1 MPRGGEVGCCPC
13 IMSQDSSGGSVGWLI
28 GIAVLAAAIY
38 FWRISLALVGLA
50 VVVGLLVWLGY
61 RFLSKSGKAQ
71 TAMEGHDYAAALQL
85 LQDGGDADQLISAL
99 RFKVPFPG
107 ETIKARVLAA
117 VKELLALQDAATDPA
132 NPHLP
137 AELRD
142 EIGRRTRE
150 SLSSLWPLCQKLALV
165 TRAKVKPD
173 AVRERIEGVSQQLE
187 ELAANA
193 ETTRHQL
200 AHLTLGATPLE
211 IHEATE
217 QVGAMKW
224 QVGEMQR
231 LDAMLEG

>member
-1 MPRGGEVGCCPC
+1 
-13 IMSQDSSGGSVGWLI
+13 MSQDSSGSSVGWLI
-28 GIAVLAAAIY
+28 GLAVLAAAVY
-38 FWRISLALVGLA
+38 FWRISLTLAALATLVG
-50 VVVGLLVWLGY
+50 VLVWVGY
-61 RFLSKSGKAQ
+61 RFFSKSGQAQ
-71 TAMEGHDYAAALQL
+71 TALESHAYAAALQL

-117 VKELLALQDAATDPA
+117 VKELLALQEAAADPA

-137 AELRD
+137 AELRE
-142 EIGRRTRE
+142 EIARRTRE

-165 TRAKVKPD
+165 TRAKVKPEVLQD
-173 AVRERIEGVSQQLE
+173 RIDGVSQQLE

-200 AHLTLGATPLE
+200 AQLTLGATPLE

>member
-1 MPRGGEVGCCPC
+1 
-13 IMSQDSSGGSVGWLI
+13 MSQESSGSPVGWLI
-28 GIAVLAAAIY
+28 GLAVLAAAVY
-38 FWRISLALVGLA
+38 FWRISLALVA
-50 VVVGLLVWLGY
+50 VAVCLGLLAWAAH
-61 RFLSKSGKAQ
+61 RFLSKSGRAQ
-71 TAMEGHDYAAALQL
+71 TAMEDHDYAGALKL

-99 RFKVPFPG
+99 RFKVPFPS

-117 VKELLALQDAATDPA
+117 VRELLALQDAANDPA

-142 EIGRRTRE
+142 EIARRTNE
-150 SLSSLWPLCQKLALV
+150 SLTSLWPLCQKLALV
-165 TRAKVKPD
+165 SRAKVKPE
-173 AVRERIEGVSQQLE
+173 AVRERIDGVTQQLE

-200 AHLTLGATPLE
+200 AQLTLGATPLE
-211 IHEATE
+211 IHDATE

-224 QVGEMQR
+224 QVTEMQR

>member
-1 MPRGGEVGCCPC
+1 
-13 IMSQDSSGGSVGWLI
+13 MSQDSSGSPVGWLI
-28 GIAVLAAAIY
+28 GLAVLASAIY
-38 FWRISLALVGLA
+38 FWRVSLALTGLA
-50 VVVGLLVWLGY
+50 VFIGLLAWLGY

-71 TAMEGHDYAAALQL
+71 TAIEDHDYAAALQL
-85 LQDGGDADQLISAL
+85 LQDSGDADQLISAL

-117 VKELLALQDAATDPA
+117 VKELLALQNAACDPA

-137 AELRD
+137 AELRE
-142 EIGRRTRE
+142 EICRRTRE
-150 SLSSLWPLCQKLALV
+150 SLSSLWPLCQKLAV
-165 TRAKVKPD
+165 VARAKVKPE
-173 AVRERIEGVSQQLE
+173 AVRERIEGVTQQLE
-187 ELAANA
+187 ELATNA

-200 AHLTLGATPLE
+200 AQLTLGATPLE
-211 IHEATE
+211 IHKATE